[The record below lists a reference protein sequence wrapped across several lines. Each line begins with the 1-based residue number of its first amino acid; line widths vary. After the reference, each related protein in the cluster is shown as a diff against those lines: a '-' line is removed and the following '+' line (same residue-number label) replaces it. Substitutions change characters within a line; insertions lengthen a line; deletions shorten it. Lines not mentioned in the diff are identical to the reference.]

1 MLAQGVD
8 SALGAVA
15 ASPLQI
21 RGAKWYIPNQVHMYM
36 EPQTSVAR
44 WDEGGVIQV
53 GSLPSPRLYNP
64 YTPSTLEAL
73 NLRHIATGI
82 AVQSLL
88 AMTMGSSRNMKHC
101 IWWAAAPI

>member
-1 MLAQGVD
+1 MLRCTVVMLVQGVD

-53 GSLPSPRLYNP
+53 GAPPP
-64 YTPSTLEAL
+64 TL
-73 NLRHIATGI
+73 T
-82 AVQSLL
+82 S
-88 AMTMGSSRNMKHC
+88 K
-101 IWWAAAPI
+101 P